1 MEGII
6 GITILVG
13 GIPTPLKNMKVNEK
27 DDIPYIM
34 EHKNQQTITV
44 GGHALRF
51 LLFACPS
58 TFGPSQRL
66 SSVTSPLATPFSS
79 SKSLGVS
86 KAHGEFDET
95 RSPHFALSNG
105 SNGRLLCKNLMI
117 HQILDDFDVDFSIK
131 RLVISDHMVSL
142 PTNVFFGSSACPF
155 RGSASPPAAWNPSKI
170 PYNPPIRG
178 HLRCRY
184 SIYPWPLEKIEKKQL
199 QSRFYLDLVGT
210 FLIFLQVAIYIY

>member
-79 SKSLGVS
+79 SKSLGVFVQ
-86 KAHGEFDET
+86 AHGEFDET
-95 RSPHFALSNG
+95 RYP
-105 SNGRLLCKNLMI
+105 
-117 HQILDDFDVDFSIK
+117 
-131 RLVISDHMVSL
+131 LVICYIAIENCDLQWIYPLKMVIFHGYVSL
-142 PTNVFFGSSACPF
+142 PEDIQISHCQMDQMGGCYAKTS
-155 RGSASPPAAWNPSKI
+155 
-170 PYNPPIRG
+170 
-178 HLRCRY
+178 
-184 SIYPWPLEKIEKKQL
+184 
-199 QSRFYLDLVGT
+199 
-210 FLIFLQVAIYIY
+210 